1 MRILFLHQFNFN
13 HSWGGSAS
21 YLRALYLALTKMGH
35 KVNVV
40 SPTYPDI
47 YGFTTC
53 QLPFEITLTFG
64 PEKRPGETA
73 LDELS
78 TEQLAGMAEQA
89 AATIAAKEFLDAKPD
104 LIIANHISLMAL
116 VAWRLANRFNVPY
129 RIISYGTDT
138 QLLLKD
144 RRYCHIFGTSARQ
157 AEKILSIS
165 EFVAREIQS
174 TVGGRVEILGG
185 GVDLDLFFPSLLIP
199 KVKNRLVYFGRLVT
213 EKGLWT
219 LLEAFSLQKSATE
232 LELVGEG
239 PLRNE
244 LETFLSGSPL
254 HDRVKLTDYVAPG
267 RLRDILVRS
276 GLAIVPS
283 VWQEPLGLVVLEAMA
298 CGLPVVASAVGGI
311 PEMISNGVNGL
322 LVPPGDPLALAAA
335 IDSAVGDPS
344 MYERLLAG
352 VSKTVVPSYDDIA
365 RKVIGNP

>member
-1 MRILFLHQFNFN
+1 MRILFLHKFNFN

-53 QLPFEITLTFG
+53 RLPFEMTLTFG
-64 PEKRPGETA
+64 PEKRPGETT

-78 TEQLAGMAEQA
+78 TEQFESMAEKA
-89 AATIAAKEFLDAKPD
+89 AETIAAKEFLDTKPD
-104 LIIANHISLMAL
+104 LIIANHINLMAL
-116 VAWRLANRFNVPY
+116 VAWRLANRFDVPY

-144 RRYCHIFGTSARQ
+144 RRYCHIFGTAARC
-157 AEKILSIS
+157 AERILSIS
-165 EFVAREIQS
+165 GFVAQEIQS
-174 TVGGRVEILGG
+174 TVGGSVEVLGG
-185 GVDLDLFFPSLLIP
+185 GVDLDLFYPSPSIP
-199 KVKNRLVYFGRLVT
+199 KVKNRLVFFGRLVT

-219 LLEAFSLQKSATE
+219 LLEAFSLQKSAAK
-232 LELVGEG
+232 LELIGEG
-239 PLRNE
+239 PLRGE
-244 LETFLSGSPL
+244 LKTFLSGSPL
-254 HDRVKLTDYVAPG
+254 RKRVKLTGYVAPE

-283 VWQEPLGLVVLEAMA
+283 IWQEPLGLVVLEAMA
-298 CGLPVVASAVGGI
+298 CGLPVVASSVGGI
-311 PEMISNGVNGL
+311 LEMVSDGVNGL
-322 LVPPGDPLALAAA
+322 LVPPGDPLALAGA
-335 IDSAVGDPS
+335 IDRAVGDPL

-352 VSKTVVPSYDDIA
+352 VSQTVIPSYDDVA
-365 RKVIGNP
+365 RSLIG